1 MLASCF
7 CWCWTLVLAD
17 RTEPPERIV
26 IDAGQPTVAAFPDVR
41 FMVGK
46 FATEQI

>member
-1 MLASCF
+1 
-7 CWCWTLVLAD
+7 LVLAD

-26 IDAGQPTVAAFPDVR
+26 FDAVQPTVAAFPDVR
-41 FMVGK
+41 FSTWK

>member
-1 MLASCF
+1 
-7 CWCWTLVLAD
+7 LVLAD

-26 IDAGQPTVAAFPDVR
+26 IDAGQPTVAALSDVR
-41 FMVGK
+41 FMSEK